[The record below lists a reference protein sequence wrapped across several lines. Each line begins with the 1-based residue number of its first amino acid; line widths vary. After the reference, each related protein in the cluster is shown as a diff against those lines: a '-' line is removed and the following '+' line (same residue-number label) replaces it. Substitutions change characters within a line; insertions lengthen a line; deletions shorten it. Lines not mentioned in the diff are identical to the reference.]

1 MAGVALLL
9 GADPAWRCQ
18 FSDLA
23 NPPCTPGV
31 LDTCCLPV
39 RTGLRCK
46 YTILKCKA
54 MDFSKELEQRV
65 KEAIEAVPEAV
76 ASTAKRYFLERFSEK
91 AFDGEPWKPW
101 GKRYKPG
108 RGTLLVQ
115 SGALRKSIDV
125 DEISARRVVITAGG
139 DRVPYARAHN
149 EGFSGSVVVRSH
161 ERVSKKGKPYVVKQ
175 HTRKM
180 LVPRRRF
187 MGESHELETLI
198 KKDVEQL
205 FKNTMER

>member
-1 MAGVALLL
+1 MRVVSPSRQ
-9 GADPAWRCQ
+9 D
-18 FSDLA
+18 FDA
-23 NPPCTPGV
+23 NI
-31 LDTCCLPV
+31 
-39 RTGLRCK
+39 
-46 YTILKCKA
+46 TILKCKA

>member
-1 MAGVALLL
+1 MRVVSPSGQ
-9 GADPAWRCQ
+9 D
-18 FSDLA
+18 FDS
-23 NPPCTPGV
+23 NI
-31 LDTCCLPV
+31 
-39 RTGLRCK
+39 
-46 YTILKCKA
+46 TILKCKA

-91 AFDGEPWKPW
+91 AFDGEPWKPC

-108 RGTLLVQ
+108 KGTLLVQ
-115 SGALRKSIDV
+115 SGSLRKSIDV
-125 DEISARRVVITAGG
+125 DEINARKVVITAGG